1 MSPVLK
7 KIQSFAELSKASDS
21 FFLDRLNFNSLMFA
35 AVLNIIHWLILYI
48 KIKPDQTNILLHY
61 NVVYGSDVVA
71 KSLYIYWIP
80 LLALILFVINFIFA
94 KVYYKKEKLIAYFIN
109 ISQIVV
115 QLIFL
120 VASLV
125 LIVANSN

>member
-7 KIQSFAELSKASDS
+7 KIQSFDELSKASDS

-94 KVYYKKEKLIAYFIN
+94 KVYFKKEKLIAYFIN

-125 LIVANSN
+125 LIVANS